1 MKKMNETLKD
11 LIIGIVFCMVVV
23 CIIGALVTDNK
34 LSFIFGE
41 LLGSIIAIM
50 LAIHL
55 NASIGRALD
64 MDEEGA
70 AKYTKKMAILR
81 LIIMG
86 CAVVVA
92 LTFPE
97 VFNLIGTLLGIL
109 GLKISAYLQPLTN
122 KFITKK
128 IS

>member
-1 MKKMNETLKD
+1 MKKMNETVKD
-11 LIIGIVFCMVVV
+11 LIIGIVICMVVI
-23 CIIGALVTDNK
+23 CIIGTLVTDNK
-34 LSFIFGE
+34 LSFILGE
-41 LLGSIIAIM
+41 VLGSVIAIF

-64 MDEEGA
+64 MNEEGA

-97 VFNLIGTLLGIL
+97 VFNLLGTLFGIL

>member
-1 MKKMNETLKD
+1 MKKMNETLRE
-11 LIIGIVFCMVVV
+11 LLIGIVFCMIVV

-34 LSFIFGE
+34 LSFILGE
-41 LLGSIIAIM
+41 ILGSVIAIL

-55 NASIGRALD
+55 NATISRALE
-64 MDEEGA
+64 MNEEGA
-70 AKYTKKMAILR
+70 TRYTKKMAILR
-81 LIIMG
+81 IIIMG

-92 LTFPE
+92 LTLPE
-97 VFNLIGTLLGIL
+97 VFNLIGTLFGIL

-128 IS
+128 LF